1 MKYRK
6 SETRRL
12 CPIFGCTQGF
22 GWLIVLVVA
31 VLQSEVSSG
40 LADATNSTR
49 AGRKLLYVAVPGI
62 RNYLEYGGHGVL
74 VFDIDHGHR
83 FVKRI
88 PAAGLD
94 EGGQPLNVKGVCAN
108 ASTKRL
114 YVSTT
119 RTLTCFD
126 LLSEKILWE
135 KRYPGGCDRM
145 SITADGKVIYLP
157 SLEGAHWHV
166 VDALT
171 GDVIKKIVPKSSGA
185 HNTIVGLDGGR
196 AYLAGLRSSLLS
208 VTDAKRHEVIR
219 EVGPFSNFIRPF
231 TVDGGGTLC
240 FVNVNDLLGFE
251 IGDLTTG
258 KMLHRVE
265 VQGVE
270 KGPTKRHGCPSHG
283 IGLTPDEK
291 ELWLTDAHNSRLHIF
306 DVRLLTSAATNATAM
321 PPKQIA
327 SIALRDQPG
336 WVTFSIDGK
345 YAYPSTGDVIE
356 VATRK
361 IVAGLQDEHKIDV
374 QSEKMLEIDFKDDQP
389 VRAGDQF
396 GLGRLMRP

>member
-1 MKYRK
+1 MRK
-6 SETRRL
+6 IAYTWS
-12 CPIFGCTQGF
+12 FA
-22 GWLIVLVVA
+22 WLIAMVGVLLLSHA
-31 VLQSEVSSG
+31 NCG
-40 LADATNSTR
+40 LAATTDSNQ
-49 AGRKLLYVAVPGI
+49 AERKLLYVAEPGI

-88 PAAGLD
+88 PAAGRD
-94 EGGQPLNVKGVCAN
+94 ESGQPLNVKGVCAN

-126 LLSEKILWE
+126 LLTEEILWE
-135 KRYPGGCDRM
+135 RPFPGGCDRM

-157 SLEGAHWHV
+157 SFEGAHWQV

-171 GDVIKKIVPKSSGA
+171 GDVIKKIVPKSAGA
-185 HNTIVGLDGGR
+185 HNTIVGPNR
-196 AYLAGLRSSLLS
+196 RHAYLAGLRSPLLS

-231 TVDGGGTLC
+231 TVNGSGTLC

-265 VQGVE
+265 VQGFE

-306 DVRLLTSAATNATAM
+306 DATAT
-321 PPKQIA
+321 PPKQVA

-356 VATRK
+356 VATRR
-361 IVAGLQDEHKIDV
+361 IIAGLKDENGVDV
-374 QSEKMLEIDFKDDQP
+374 QSEKLLEIDFKDGQP

-396 GLGRLMRP
+396 GLGRVTRP